1 MLKHYKFSDVEI
13 AKILNESVIL
23 IDTREKDTFQK
34 RLFKEYCASCQ
45 IKTDEMKLPFG
56 DYGIKVPAMP
66 ELGIMRAM
74 YMPFVVERRAD

>member
-1 MLKHYKFSDVEI
+1 MLKHYKFSDAEI

-45 IKTDEMKLPFG
+45 IKTDEMKMPFG
-56 DYGIKVPAMP
+56 DNGIKDPAMP
-66 ELGIMRAM
+66 E
-74 YMPFVVERRAD
+74 